1 MEPAW
6 AGLAAYRYNPLRR
19 RAVLLPVR
27 FDIVLFAAPM
37 TPATRQSLTWSAVAL
52 AFVFALWKLGPVL
65 TPFAAAALLA
75 FVLEP
80 GVRWLHAKR
89 VPRVLAVIIS
99 ILVAALSIAALT
111 LILIPIVQKETV
123 MVRTQLPQLVAR
135 FTDTV
140 LPQIQSWLGSL
151 FKLDIAL
158 IRQWLTEHL
167 ASSSDELAARVL
179 QWAKSGGGLALQ
191 VAGLVFLVPVVL
203 FYVLLDWDKIWARWK
218 ELIPPR
224 WSERVLDAA
233 AEIDHLLA
241 QYLRGQFL
249 LMLSLALY
257 YSVALLIARFE
268 LWLPIGVLTGLLIF
282 VPYLGF
288 ALGLLFA
295 TLAGVLQ
302 FGPLHGLIAAA
313 IVYGVGQVLES
324 VFLTPRL
331 IGERIGLHPL
341 AVILAL
347 LAFGYLFGFVGV
359 LLALP
364 LAATLS
370 VGLRR
375 LRAAYKSSEFFS
387 RAP

>member
-1 MEPAW
+1 
-6 AGLAAYRYNPLRR
+6 
-19 RAVLLPVR
+19 
-27 FDIVLFAAPM
+27 M

-89 VPRVLAVIIS
+89 VPRVLAVIIA